1 MLSPVFKNVT
11 MVITTFYIICFQVLS
26 LNRMLFC
33 RIQRFVMRLKS
44 TTIAQLRYLN
54 SINMKKLLIY
64 LTTMN
69 SAKQVSYNYLYE
81 TWFSWTD
88 IWLVQP
94 LKLDETMLSPSH
106 LRDRMSTFDLKG
118 TSPLPPPLLLL
129 FSFTSWLCNLL
140 YHLFI

>member
-1 MLSPVFKNVT
+1 

-81 TWFSWTD
+81 T
-88 IWLVQP
+88 
-94 LKLDETMLSPSH
+94 
-106 LRDRMSTFDLKG
+106 
-118 TSPLPPPLLLL
+118 
-129 FSFTSWLCNLL
+129 
-140 YHLFI
+140 